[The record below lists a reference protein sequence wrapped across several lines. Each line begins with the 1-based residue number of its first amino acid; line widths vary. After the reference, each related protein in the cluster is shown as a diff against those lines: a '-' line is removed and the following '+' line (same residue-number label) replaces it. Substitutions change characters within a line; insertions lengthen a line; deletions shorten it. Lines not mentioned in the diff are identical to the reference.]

1 MRVDHCHC
9 HRSMQPYYFLKEKN
23 HKTYNYSYSY
33 LNISSFHQP
42 TCFLESFQ
50 VGRGPSQLKGE
61 QCTWCSQIYWR
72 EPWMYN
78 PQLQH
83 YPHSLVLL
91 NIQCQYYRQYYYW
104 LNTWFSTIASTI
116 CIGWILDVSTIIL
129 QVMLVPLVPLPSV
142 IDPNM
147 VWFAQ
152 CVGDNLQCKT
162 CILIHSFIPSPCLG
176 SKFKISSSVDNA
188 IHKTNESTG
197 SKGQA
202 LKMICCNFTKS

>member
-1 MRVDHCHC
+1 MRLFAGRRQWGSCCFHVFPIMRVDHCHC

-61 QCTWCSQIYWR
+61 QCSQIYWR

-104 LNTWFSTIASTI
+104 LNTWFSTIHMVTLKRRNINSKML
-116 CIGWILDVSTIIL
+116 CQRQKLGW
-129 QVMLVPLVPLPSV
+129 
-142 IDPNM
+142 
-147 VWFAQ
+147 
-152 CVGDNLQCKT
+152 
-162 CILIHSFIPSPCLG
+162 
-176 SKFKISSSVDNA
+176 
-188 IHKTNESTG
+188 
-197 SKGQA
+197 
-202 LKMICCNFTKS
+202 

>member
-1 MRVDHCHC
+1 M
-9 HRSMQPYYFLKEKN
+9 YY
-23 HKTYNYSYSY
+23 
-33 LNISSFHQP
+33 P
-42 TCFLESFQ
+42 Q
-50 VGRGPSQLKGE
+50 V
-61 QCTWCSQIYWR
+61 
-72 EPWMYN
+72 
-78 PQLQH
+78 QH

-91 NIQCQYYRQYYYW
+91 NIQCQYYWQYYILVEYSVQYYRQYYLYW
-104 LNTWFSTIASTI
+104 LNTR
-116 CIGWILDVSTIIL
+116 CQYYYNGQILGVSTISL